1 VKFSKKVLQV
11 RILIVPLLFTNLSAT
26 LQYYSVNLSLKKI
39 IWRIGFYIR
48 QGPSVASLRR
58 ARDFNFFFV
67 SLHDINFWSHTDED
81 EVVHFHIIKSPT
93 YVMHNVDNLCLF
105 V

>member
-1 VKFSKKVLQV
+1 M
-11 RILIVPLLFTNLSAT
+11 
-26 LQYYSVNLSLKKI
+26 
-39 IWRIGFYIR
+39 R
-48 QGPSVASLRR
+48 QGPSVASLQRAKVT

-67 SLHDINFWSHTDED
+67 RLHGINFWSHTDED
-81 EVVHFHIIKSPT
+81 EVVHFHIIESPT